1 MLFIDEHSSWKYGR
15 FHGKLWG
22 HDFWCRPTHFVIT
35 FLSRE
40 VPYYHLYYLASL
52 KGNVQSRNEKHIL
65 SMSKKTK
72 WRMDLPLGFA
82 CPINPSKGPIIAR
95 KGRVISS
102 HSLANRFRIRFGTNP
117 KLLCGV
123 IGPISTPNNYLN
135 TVFDDVVRLRG
146 SCRNNALPRS
156 PREKLQLV
164 SLACYNSLAA
174 CEKSF
179 LTITR
184 KEYDL
189 CRSPYQMKTYSLG

>member
-1 MLFIDEHSSWKYGR
+1 MEIWPFSWKTLGAR
-15 FHGKLWG
+15 FLMQ
-22 HDFWCRPTHFVIT
+22 TNT
-35 FLSRE
+35 FCHNILSRE
-40 VPYYHLYYLASL
+40 VPYYHLYYLATL

-82 CPINPSKGPIIAR
+82 CPINPSKGPIITR

-102 HSLANRFRIRFGTNP
+102 HGLANRFRIRFGTNP

-146 SCRNNALPRS
+146 RCRNNALPRS

-164 SLACYNSLAA
+164 SLACYNSVAA